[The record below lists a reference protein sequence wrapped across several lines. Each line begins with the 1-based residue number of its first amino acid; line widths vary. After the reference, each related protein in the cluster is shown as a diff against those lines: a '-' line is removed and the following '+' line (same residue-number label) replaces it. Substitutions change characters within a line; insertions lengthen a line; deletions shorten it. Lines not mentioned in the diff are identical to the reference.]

1 MIDLG
6 SRLFHVAPRMTSL
19 PRALALSIGQLGDR
33 AILCVLA
40 KSAVLTLAIFA
51 ALGAALWW
59 ALDAAIE
66 EWIVAILPGDY
77 SDGLAGLLALALGV
91 IAAWFLFRVVA
102 LAVIQLFA
110 DEIVRAVEARHYP
123 SAAANARDLSLG
135 EDVANGARGA
145 GRAVLFNLVALP
157 FALALLITGVGT
169 ALLFWFVNALLL
181 GRELTEMVAV
191 RHRPRGDEEA
201 LPVGGITRFLLGGVV
216 AALLAIPF
224 LNLLAPVIGAASA
237 THLIHG
243 RARHAPV

>member
-1 MIDLG
+1 
-6 SRLFHVAPRMTSL
+6 MTSL

-33 AILCVLA
+33 AILRVLV
-40 KSAVLTLAIFA
+40 KSAALTLAIFA

-66 EWIVAILPGDY
+66 GWIIANLPGDY
-77 SDGLAGLLALALGV
+77 SDGVAGIVALAIGLL
-91 IAAWFLFRVVA
+91 AAWFLFRVVA

-123 SAAANARDLSLG
+123 SAAASARDLSLG
-135 EDVANGARGA
+135 EDIANGARGA
-145 GRAVLFNLVALP
+145 GRAILFNLVALP
-157 FALALLITGVGT
+157 FALALLITGIGT

-191 RHRPRGDEEA
+191 RHRPRGGEEA
-201 LPVGGITRFLLGGVV
+201 LPVGGLTRFLLGGVV